1 MKHTDSYKKQEENKK
16 TDISIL
22 LNKLNYQDSFDSA
35 AGWLNGIDAESK
47 NINPER
53 RIKKMKEFFLASKIR
68 IAYAVLALA
77 FVVAACNYPVT
88 SNENAGDV
96 ITWNVDP
103 NNTDALA
110 KVKSLPWLS
119 NGAVKVE
126 ARDINGV
133 EERSFSF
140 VIPKENHDKAAAYK
154 SDLEKIPGV
163 SSVKM
168 VELNQ
173 TVKRP
178 VYSEILHQLFKIDI
192 NASNMSDDELRAE
205 ISGQLE
211 RAGIMGAI
219 VKIERIGEA
228 RRVKIEFA
236 ENSIPPNGGFD
247 MTITD
252 GNNVEKIK
260 QMRKESGDVNK
271 FKGKTDEEIRQL
283 VREDFPDGD
292 LRDDEIQI
300 IRNGDDVKVKV
311 VKEREVVK

>member
-1 MKHTDSYKKQEENKK
+1 MKHTDSYKKHEESKK
-16 TDISIL
+16 TDVSLL

-35 AGWLNGIDAESK
+35 AGWLNGKDAKSK
-47 NINPER
+47 NFNPER
-53 RIKKMKEFFLASKIR
+53 RIKKMKEFFMASKIR

-103 NNTDALA
+103 SNADALT
-110 KVKSLPWLS
+110 KIKSLPWLS
-119 NGAVKVE
+119 NGPVKVE

-133 EERSFSF
+133 EERNFSF
-140 VIPKENHDKAAAYK
+140 VIPKEDHGKAAAYK
-154 SDLEKIPGV
+154 SELEKIPGV
-163 SSVKM
+163 SSVKI

-192 NASNMSDDELRAE
+192 NATNMSDDELRAE
-205 ISGQLE
+205 ITGQLE
-211 RAGIMGAI
+211 RAGIQGAV

-236 ENSIPPNGGFD
+236 ENAIPPNGGFD

-260 QMRKESGDVNK
+260 QLRKESGDPNK
-271 FKGKTDEEIRQL
+271 FKGKTDEEIRRI

-292 LRDDEIQI
+292 LRDEEIQI

-311 VKEREVVK
+311 VKEREIVE

>member
-35 AGWLNGIDAESK
+35 AGWLNGIDAKST

-96 ITWNVDP
+96 ITWTVDP
-103 NNTDALA
+103 NNADALT
-110 KVKSLPWLS
+110 KVKSLSWLS
-119 NGAVKVE
+119 NGPVKVE

-133 EERSFSF
+133 ENRSFSF

-163 SSVKM
+163 SSVKI

-192 NASNMSDDELRAE
+192 NATNMSDDELKSE
-205 ISGQLE
+205 ITGQLE

-219 VKIERIGEA
+219 VKIERTGEA
-228 RRVKIEFA
+228 RRVKIEFE